1 MTIRKKTK
9 KIFEVA
15 HDLETDTHMLA
26 AEGDHGISSE
36 ELELMEKTVMESRA
50 KRRAGA
56 EKIREAA
63 AAEQRRLV
71 ALDAQRQPWKTQR
84 DKYNNGAIGSEEG
97 IVQNPTPASSKKKGK
112 EAGCTTCAA
121 KGLKRLL
128 QGSVGLLKAELG
140 IDAADDETMAKRKAI
155 CLKCPA
161 YDFGVC
167 GDCSCFT
174 AAKVKLKTG
183 SPCPR
188 EKW

>member
-15 HDLETDTHMLA
+15 HDLETDTHTLA

-36 ELELMEKTVMESRA
+36 ELEKMEDTVMAARA

-84 DKYNNGAIGSEEG
+84 DKYNNGAVGSEEG

-128 QGSVGLLKAELG
+128 QGSAKLLKAELG
-140 IDAADDETMAKRKAI
+140 IDAVTAEVFETRKNL
-155 CLKCPA
+155 CLGCEA

-167 GDCSCFT
+167 TDCSCFT
-174 AAKVKLKTG
+174 SAKCKLTSEK
-183 SPCPR
+183 CPR
-188 EKW
+188 GKW